1 MTEPLTI
8 DHALRAGP
16 QIMIRATKNGSATAS
31 SAPEKVESAEDGV
44 RTDSLSTEE
53 RRILR
58 ELKQRDSSV
67 RQEEETH
74 ARMLG
79 RHAGAIRY
87 EYQIGPDGRVYV
99 INGSVEVAPK
109 ITSTDPEE
117 IKKILKTIQRAA
129 VTVANPS
136 QADRNVAATVA
147 NKAAAIANRQALESY
162 IRGRNQVPPDAAMD
176 PAMLRQLN
184 VQA

>member
-16 QIMIRATKNGSATAS
+16 QIMIRATKNGSAAAS
-31 SAPEKVESAEDGV
+31 SSPERVETGEDVV
-44 RTDSLSTEE
+44 RMDSLSTEE

-58 ELKQRDSSV
+58 ELKQRDNSV

-87 EYQIGPDGRVYV
+87 EYQIGPDGKVYV

-136 QADRNVAATVA
+136 QADLNVAASVA

-162 IRGRNQVPPDAAMD
+162 MKGRNQTPPDVALD
-176 PAMLRQLN
+176 PSMLRQLN

>member
-1 MTEPLTI
+1 M
-8 DHALRAGP
+8 
-16 QIMIRATKNGSATAS
+16 
-31 SAPEKVESAEDGV
+31 
-44 RTDSLSTEE
+44 
-53 RRILR
+53 
-58 ELKQRDSSV
+58 
-67 RQEEETH
+67 
-74 ARMLG
+74 
-79 RHAGAIRY
+79 
-87 EYQIGPDGRVYV
+87 

-136 QADRNVAATVA
+136 QADLNVAASVA

-162 IRGRNQVPPDAAMD
+162 MKGRNQTPPDVALD
-176 PAMLRQLN
+176 PSMLRQLN